1 MNRRATKH
9 EPDGTGPNN
18 HRVYTA
24 DAAPHHCGRL
34 ALPSAGQMHP
44 ACRLRKRT
52 VVSERQVVAGKK
64 ATLRTIWDN
73 RLRSLSSCSP

>member
-1 MNRRATKH
+1 MVTLSRGRSMNRRATKH

-18 HRVYTA
+18 RVYTA

-52 VVSERQVVAGKK
+52 VVSERLVVAGKNIESTGYAVK
-64 ATLRTIWDN
+64 
-73 RLRSLSSCSP
+73 P